1 MTGTIAIIAAL
12 PREIAAV
19 VRGTKADAALLQEG
33 VWLYRM
39 DGAVIVAAGMGA
51 KRAAIAVEAALGVG
65 DVGMLIST
73 GLAGGCVAGV
83 VAGSVIEAG
92 LVVDVAT
99 GEGFVAGDGAGA
111 TLTSAGAIASVAE
124 KARLAVKYGAVMVD
138 MEAATV
144 ARIALEKGLGFRA
157 IKGVSDGYE
166 FELGG
171 LGKFAGER
179 GSFRTGA
186 FAGYTALRPWTWGKA
201 VELGRG
207 SSRALV
213 GLEAALRGAMGGA

>member
-92 LVVDVAT
+92 LVVDV
-99 GEGFVAGDGAGA
+99 G
-111 TLTSAGAIASVAE
+111 
-124 KARLAVKYGAVMVD
+124 
-138 MEAATV
+138 
-144 ARIALEKGLGFRA
+144 
-157 IKGVSDGYE
+157 
-166 FELGG
+166 
-171 LGKFAGER
+171 
-179 GSFRTGA
+179 
-186 FAGYTALRPWTWGKA
+186 
-201 VELGRG
+201 GRG
-207 SSRALV
+207 
-213 GLEAALRGAMGGA
+213 RGRR